1 MILRCAALLA
11 CASSAHAF
19 HGTARAAPLAAP
31 QPPRA
36 APLRATT
43 ADAASGLADT
53 QLVLNFACFG
63 FKKRDC
69 LLTLGSG
76 GTATFS
82 AGMISEGPGEWRVVS
97 GDPDDGEDARD
108 AYLEFSQPITE
119 VYSELYNVPSGV
131 VFWRGKVASEGSR
144 MCVVDG
150 IAISEASDQAR
161 KLVGKLTGSAGFQR
175 EGDFT
180 ARAVAP
186 GDDPATLPQPVS
198 IELFDDGSTPTSS
211 GSSFGDLGTRG
222 TRKRKRKAGTAPD
235 KGFGPASEP
244 AAPEA
249 VAAPEPVDSGFSL
262 PELPKFKNPFE

>member
-1 MILRCAALLA
+1 MINRYAASLLA
-11 CASSAHAF
+11 CAASTHAF
-19 HGTARAAPLAAP
+19 AGPPAATARRALA
-31 QPPRA
+31 
-36 APLRATT
+36 ATT

-150 IAISEASDQAR
+150 IAISESSDQAR

-211 GSSFGDLGTRG
+211 GSSFGDLGTLG

-235 KGFGPASEP
+235 KGFGPAPEP

-249 VAAPEPVDSGFSL
+249 AAAPEPEGSGFSL